1 MRMEVGRMLPVVDDG
16 AATVA
21 VLLRAVIGMRA
32 GAVETAVSVDL
43 PSRAS
48 SVVLGP
54 A

>member
-16 AATVA
+16 AATAA
-21 VLLRAVIGMRA
+21 VLLRAVTEMRA
-32 GAVETAVSVDL
+32 EAVEVSEMVEM

>member
-1 MRMEVGRMLPVVDDG
+1 MLPVVDDG
-16 AATVA
+16 AATAA
-21 VLLRAVIGMRA
+21 VLLREVTGMRA
-32 GAVETAVSVDL
+32 EAVEVSEVVDV